1 MEQAQGPD
9 RVSSNTEARREAHKD
24 AERCVPECLA
34 DWVEDTSNGGPT
46 NQVSCAD
53 GTSSGPWCWGS
64 LEDPEDKHGWT

>member
-34 DWVEDTSNGGPT
+34 D
-46 NQVSCAD
+46 
-53 GTSSGPWCWGS
+53 
-64 LEDPEDKHGWT
+64 